1 MKRLSGPSQFE
12 NFPSGFSLFTSYV
25 TSDIYFLSP
34 YITQSIP
41 TGALFTLIT
50 VKFVMFA
57 LWDHEASPK
66 ILLSWVFCSVA
77 VSIAINLYISWF
89 WLKIIIL
96 YGPLP
101 TAPPP
106 PPSSLANDVMME
118 ILSYERVCWSES
130 VVLVI
135 TALWESAGSLSYIN
149 NKVCLSCS
157 LRHFSWLGKKSCLK
171 HDSRYHALLV
181 SSCSV
186 SSASG
191 RSLVCNFAWPDQ
203 AKVLMTKL
211 DGVVMPP
218 KHTIKVPRLSPKSSD
233 TFKLLGL
240 C

>member
-1 MKRLSGPSQFE
+1 
-12 NFPSGFSLFTSYV
+12 
-25 TSDIYFLSP
+25 
-34 YITQSIP
+34 
-41 TGALFTLIT
+41 
-50 VKFVMFA
+50 MFA

-66 ILLSWVFCSVA
+66 ILLSWMSCSIA
-77 VSIAINLYISWF
+77 VSIAINHYISWF

-181 SSCSV
+181 SSWSV

-203 AKVLMTKL
+203 AKVLL
-211 DGVVMPP
+211 DGAVMPP

>member
-1 MKRLSGPSQFE
+1 M
-12 NFPSGFSLFTSYV
+12 
-25 TSDIYFLSP
+25 TSDIYFISR
-34 YITQSIP
+34 YITQSVP
-41 TGALFTLIT
+41 TGALFALTT
-50 VKFVMFA
+50 VQFVMFA
-57 LWDHEASPK
+57 LWDHEAS
-66 ILLSWVFCSVA
+66 ILLSWVSCSVA
-77 VSIAINLYISWF
+77 VSIAINHYISWF
-89 WLKIIIL
+89 SLKIIIL

-106 PPSSLANDVMME
+106 PPSLANDVMME

-130 VVLVI
+130 VVFVI
-135 TALWESAGSLSYIN
+135 TAESVGSLSYIN

-181 SSCSV
+181 SSSSV

-203 AKVLMTKL
+203 AKVLL
-211 DGVVMPP
+211 DGAVMPP
-218 KHTIKVPRLSPKSSD
+218 KHTIKVPRLSPKSGD